1 MRQCPNCGQAIAEGT
16 AGELCPN
23 CGAALPPLPEVGK
36 EEKSSVR
43 LMTGNAWVDGILGFL
58 TFVATMM
65 LYASGLILGPL
76 LYFLL
81 RKRYPAYATG
91 LRIGLLLLFVPL
103 LGALAVCGV
112 MFAVNG
118 VFQ

>member
-1 MRQCPNCGQAIAEGT
+1 MRQCPNCGQTIAEGMT
-16 AGELCPN
+16 GELCPN

-36 EEKSSVR
+36 EDRPSVP
-43 LMTGNAWVDGILGFL
+43 LMTGNAWVDGGLGFL

-65 LYASGLILGPL
+65 LYASGLLLGPL

-91 LRIGLLLLFVPL
+91 LRIGLLLIFVPL

-112 MFAVNG
+112 ILAVNG
-118 VFQ
+118 FNQ